1 MLKRINLQFA
11 RLSKFR
17 KRYNILRRF
26 DNVDVLIDVGVF
38 EGTSWLYQNIN
49 SRKLVLIDPE
59 LQHFDK
65 SRFQLGSRECIE
77 IESAVGRDN
86 ATGYLSWNS
95 KEYARAS
102 ISMKPT
108 LSTEVKEVAIKS
120 VSSILGVSNISRT
133 DSIFLKVDVEGM
145 ELEVLR
151 AFLEKDLNIRGL
163 CVEIA
168 ANENRGESNLVNI
181 INLCNEYGHKFMGIS
196 ELRRNMAG
204 DMTVADFIFGR
215 VDAHK

>member
-151 AFLEKDLNIRGL
+151 AFLEKPK
-163 CVEIA
+163 
-168 ANENRGESNLVNI
+168 
-181 INLCNEYGHKFMGIS
+181 YQ
-196 ELRRNMAG
+196 
-204 DMTVADFIFGR
+204 R
-215 VDAHK
+215 VMC